1 MVVIDPSQVERVI
14 MNMIINAAEAMEG
27 DGELFLTTYS
37 RQGSG
42 FINLEFQDTGP
53 GISSENIEKIFDP
66 FFTTKDVG
74 HGTGLGLAISYG
86 VVKAH
91 NGTITVESE
100 ISKGTKFIVRLP
112 VKAIEEVPDNGNA
125 IKSINN

>member
-1 MVVIDPSQVERVI
+1 

-37 RQGSG
+37 RPGSG
-42 FINLEFQDTGP
+42 FINLEFRDNGP
-53 GISSENIEKIFDP
+53 GISDENIEKIFDP

-100 ISKGTKFIVRLP
+100 TGKGTKFNVRLP
-112 VKAIEEVPDNGNA
+112 VKEFEEVPENGNA
-125 IKSINN
+125 IKNINN